1 MKNLFKFLFVTSL
14 AVFAVSCEDYDDSK
28 LSGRVDELEDRVDS
42 HDALL
47 AQLQANIKS
56 LNDANA
62 AFTALLNGGVIT
74 DVQTIDENGRTG
86 YAITVVNSQGSTT
99 YKIFNGKDGED
110 GEDGQPGAPG
120 TPGTD
125 GVDGTAPELTVK
137 YEEETGRYYWVLD
150 GDPLDDGQGGK
161 VYASGEQGEKG
172 DDGAPGVTPMFKA
185 EEEDGQMYWWVSTD
199 GKEMGAEDKKW
210 EKLSPIT
217 GDVTTVSGANMEYN
231 AGDQTVTF
239 SLGDYS
245 CKFDVMPVK
254 FTVEGKDK
262 THFYNGETKTYTYEI
277 GEQDAANYLVKV
289 SLQNAN
295 GDFSVDIDSEK
306 KQISVTANKAG
317 AKNVVDVELVKQNG
331 TCKHI
336 YFEVAADASIVDFKY
351 NNEVLLTGTE
361 AGYSDAPIEIT
372 FDQALAKEV
381 TFNVEVKTTLPD
393 GSFTTIPET
402 LMVESGKDSA
412 EIDYTVDGSQLT
424 AGTGYTLTVTLS
436 TEDSEMIKLETDT
449 YNAVLGSE
457 MEEVELAGVNYSSP
471 FDGYSHGEG
480 GGPDALCDTNAGS
493 FFGTWYWYD
502 NVFTE
507 YAQERK
513 VYGLY
518 IDVTLPEA
526 IKAVQFQFQQRAGNG
541 NVQEYTIGGSANG
554 SDMQVIG
561 KGSTTAGY
569 TPGGVGDE
577 DETGRYITP
586 EGTTKVR
593 FGATRAGNSDTTGE
607 FVENGNPVPSMTLA
621 ELHVWVLK

>member
-110 GEDGQPGAPG
+110 GQPGAPG

-150 GDPLDDGQGGK
+150 GDPLDDGHGGK

-185 EEEDGQMYWWVSTD
+185 EKDASTPEDQQIYWWVSTD
-199 GKEMGAEDKKW
+199 GEGNEW
-210 EKLSPIT
+210 QKLSPIT

-239 SLGDYS
+239 SLGEQSYT
-245 CKFDVMPVK
+245 FDVMPVK

-295 GDFSVDIDSEK
+295 GDFSVDIDSGK

-336 YFEVAADASIVDFKY
+336 YFEVAADANGTRFTY
-351 NNEVLLTGTE
+351 NNEVMITGEE
-361 AGYSDAPIEIT
+361 AEYSADPIEIK
-372 FDQALAKEV
+372 FDRTLSGQV
-381 TFNVEVKTTLPD
+381 TFNVSVETTLPE
-393 GSFTTIPET
+393 GSHTIPQT
-402 LMVESGKDSA
+402 LEVESGSSSA
-412 EIDYTVDGSQLT
+412 QIDYTVDGTQLT

-436 TEDSEMIKLETDT
+436 TEDEMIGVDGT
-449 YNAVLGSE
+449 YNAVLGSATVKQTLTE
-457 MEEVELAGVNYSSP
+457 DNYKCP
-471 FDGYSHGEG
+471 FTEG
-480 GGPDALCDTNAGS
+480 GLSDGNGLGALCDESADS
-493 FFGTWYWYD
+493 FFGTFWNWFQELD
-502 NVFTE
+502 T

-526 IKAVQFQFQQRAGNG
+526 IKAVQFQFQQRAYNAS
-541 NVQEYTIGGSANG
+541 VKAYTIGGSAGG

-561 KGSTTAGY
+561 SGSTTAE
-569 TPGGVGDE
+569 GGQTV
-577 DETGRYITP
+577 TTNAFFAP
-586 EGTTKVR
+586 EGTNKVR
-593 FGATRAGNSDTTGE
+593 FGVTKGYPGDNEIDDTTGE
-607 FVENGNPVPSMTLA
+607 IPHQGIVPTMTLA
-621 ELHVWVLK
+621 RLDVYVLK

>member
-99 YKIFNGKDGED
+99 YKIFNGI
-110 GEDGQPGAPG
+110 
-120 TPGTD
+120 
-125 GVDGTAPELTVK
+125 DGTAPELTVE

-172 DDGAPGVTPMFKA
+172 DDGAPGVTPMIKA
-185 EEEDGQMYWWVSTD
+185 DKDASTPEDQQIYWWVSTD
-199 GKEMGAEDKKW
+199 GEGNEW
-210 EKLSPIT
+210 QKLSPIT

-239 SLGDYS
+239 SLGEQSYT
-245 CKFDVMPVK
+245 FDVMPVK

-295 GDFSVDIDSEK
+295 GDFSVDIDSGK

-336 YFEVAADASIVDFKY
+336 YFEVAADANGTRFTY
-351 NNEVLLTGTE
+351 NNEVMITGEETE
-361 AGYSDAPIEIT
+361 YTPYPIEIT
-372 FDQALAKEV
+372 FDKPLTKEV
-381 TFNVEVKTTLPD
+381 TFNVEVETTLPD
-393 GSFTTIPET
+393 GSSHTIPET
-402 LMVESGKDSA
+402 LKVASGEDGA
-412 EIDYTVDGSQLT
+412 QIDYTVTCANLV

-436 TEDSEMIKLETDT
+436 TEDEMIGVDGT
-449 YNAVLGSE
+449 YNAIFGSATTK
-457 MEEVELAGVNYSSP
+457 VELTAENYSSP
-471 FDGYSHGEG
+471 FDGASEENDPDHIYSEG
-480 GGPDALCDTNAGS
+480 GSIAALCDGQASPHFGS
-493 FFGTWYWYD
+493 AYWSVD
-502 NVFTE
+502 AFTTYAEEIKE
-507 YAQERK
+507 YG
-513 VYGLY
+513 VWV
-518 IDVTLPEA
+518 DVNLPEKV
-526 IKAVQFQFQQRAGNG
+526 KAVQFRFQQRDGNG
-541 NVQEYTIGGSANG
+541 KVVDYKIGVGADGSALKVAGTGTAENQDGAGWNTTDAYPVPDG
-554 SDMQVIG
+554 SQQ
-561 KGSTTAGY
+561 KA
-569 TPGGVGDE
+569 
-577 DETGRYITP
+577 
-586 EGTTKVR
+586 R
-593 FGATRAGNSDTTGE
+593 FGVTRSNMGGLTDT
-607 FVENGNPVPSMTLA
+607 PSKSMAIA
-621 ELHVWVLK
+621 ELEVLVLK

>member
-99 YKIFNGKDGED
+99 YKIFNGKDGKD

-161 VYASGEQGEKG
+161 VYASGEKGEKG

-185 EEEDGQMYWWVSTD
+185 EKDASTPEDQQIYWWVSTD
-199 GKEMGAEDKKW
+199 GEGNEW
-210 EKLSPIT
+210 QKLSPIT

-239 SLGDYS
+239 SLGEQQYT
-245 CKFDVMPVK
+245 FDVMPVK

-295 GDFSVDIDSEK
+295 GDFSVDIDSGK
-306 KQISVTANKAG
+306 KQISVTAKKAG

-336 YFEVAADASIVDFKY
+336 YFEVAADVRIMSFTN
-351 NNEVLLTGTE
+351 NNETLLTGTG
-361 AGYSDAPIEIT
+361 AGYSDAPIGIT
-372 FDQALAKEV
+372 FDLPLAETV
-381 TFNVEVKTTLPD
+381 TFNVEVETTLPD
-393 GSFTTIPET
+393 GSYTTIPKT
-402 LMVESGKDSA
+402 LQVESGSDSA
-412 EIDYTVDGSQLT
+412 QIDYTVDGSKLT

-436 TEDSEMIKLETDT
+436 TESEMIALETDT
-449 YNAVLGSE
+449 YNAVLASE
-457 MEEVELAGVNYSSP
+457 AKKQNLTKENYSSP
-471 FDGYSHGEG
+471 FDGASEENDPGHIYNEG
-480 GGPDALCDTNAGS
+480 GSIAALCDGQASPHFGS
-493 FFGTWYWYD
+493 AYWSVD
-502 NVFTE
+502 AFTTYTEEIKE
-507 YAQERK
+507 YG
-513 VYGLY
+513 VWV
-518 IDVTLPEA
+518 DVNLPE
-526 IKAVQFQFQQRAGNG
+526 KVKWVLFRFQQRKGNG
-541 NVQEYTIGGSANG
+541 KVVDYKIGVGADGSALKVAGTGTAENQDG
-554 SDMQVIG
+554 AGWNTTDAYPVPDGSQQKARFGVTRSDM
-561 KGSTTAGY
+561 GSLTD
-569 TPGGVGDE
+569 TPV
-577 DETGRYITP
+577 
-586 EGTTKVR
+586 K
-593 FGATRAGNSDTTGE
+593 
-607 FVENGNPVPSMTLA
+607 SMAIA
-621 ELHVWVLK
+621 ELEVWVLK

>member
-99 YKIFNGKDGED
+99 YKIFNGKDG
-110 GEDGQPGAPG
+110 QPGAPG
-120 TPGTD
+120 TP
-125 GVDGTAPELTVK
+125 GTAPELTVK

-172 DDGAPGVTPMFKA
+172 DDGAPGVTPMIKA
-185 EEEDGQMYWWVSTD
+185 DKDASTPEDQQIYWWVSTD
-199 GKEMGAEDKKW
+199 GEGNEW
-210 EKLSPIT
+210 QKLSPIT

-239 SLGDYS
+239 SLGEQSYT
-245 CKFDVMPVK
+245 FDVMPVK

-295 GDFSVDIDSEK
+295 GDFSVDIDSGK

-336 YFEVAADASIVDFKY
+336 YFEVAADANGTRFTY
-351 NNEVLLTGTE
+351 NNEVMITGEETE
-361 AGYSDAPIEIT
+361 YTPYPIEIT
-372 FDQALAKEV
+372 FDKPLTKEV
-381 TFNVEVKTTLPD
+381 TFNVEVETTLPD
-393 GSFTTIPET
+393 GSSHTIPET
-402 LMVESGKDSA
+402 LKVASGEDGA
-412 EIDYTVDGSQLT
+412 QIDYTVTCANLV

-436 TEDSEMIKLETDT
+436 TEDEMIGVDGT
-449 YNAVLGSE
+449 YNAIFGSATTK
-457 MEEVELAGVNYSSP
+457 VELTAENYSALADANP
-471 FDGYSHGEG
+471 NGANENGDNEGYGSSTK
-480 GGPDALCDTNAGS
+480 ALCDGS
-493 FFGTWYWYD
+493 PTSYFGSPWWD
-502 NVFTE
+502 DDAFTT
-507 YAQERK
+507 YAEEIK
-513 VYGLY
+513 VYGVWV
-518 IDVTLPEA
+518 DVNLPEKV
-526 IKAVQFQFQQRAGNG
+526 KAVQFKFQQRNGNG
-541 NVQEYTIGGSANG
+541 QVRNYTIGGSADG

-561 KGSTTAGY
+561 KGSTTAN
-569 TPGGVGDE
+569 GGEE
-577 DETGRYITP
+577 DATDPYYTP
-586 EGTTKVR
+586 EGTNKVR
-593 FGATRAGNSDTTGE
+593 FGVTYSSMGDLTGTQ
-607 FVENGNPVPSMTLA
+607 GGGPAKSMALA
-621 ELHVWVLK
+621 ELEVWVLK